1 MRYRVNPAG
10 VQHVLTHTGAK
21 AEHFTKDLKPLQT
34 AVPAALSACGSSGI
48 IAGALD
54 TLLSTED
61 RRLTGIV
68 NRVEGCL
75 SGAALATVAYVQGD
89 HAMMATAQE
98 NASKAKLS
106 HIPAKW
112 QKH

>member
-10 VQHVLTHTGAK
+10 VQHVLDRTGAE
-21 AEHFTKDLKPLQT
+21 AEHFSTDLQPLQT
-34 AVPAALSACGSSGI
+34 AVPAALAACGSSGI
-48 IAGALD
+48 IGGALD
-54 TLLSTED
+54 TFLGAENQRMSA
-61 RRLTGIV
+61 IV
-68 NRVEGCL
+68 TRVQGCL

-89 HAMMATAQE
+89 HAMMQTAQE
-98 NASKAKLS
+98 NASKATLS

>member
-1 MRYRVNPAG
+1 MHYRVNPAG
-10 VQHVLTHTGAK
+10 VQHVLTRTGAEAK
-21 AEHFTKDLKPLQT
+21 HFAKDLKPLQT
-34 AVPAALSACGSSGI
+34 AVPAALEGCGSSGV

-54 TLLSTED
+54 TFLSTEN
-61 RRLTGIV
+61 RRMDGIIT
-68 NRVEGCL
+68 RVEGCL

>member
-10 VQHVLTHTGAK
+10 VQHVLTRTGHK
-21 AEHFTKDLKPLQT
+21 AEHFKDDLQPLQT
-34 AVPAALSACGSSGI
+34 AVPAALEGCGSSGVI
-48 IAGALD
+48 VGALD
-54 TLLSTED
+54 TFLSTEN
-61 RRLTGIV
+61 RRMDGIIT
-68 NRVEGCL
+68 RVEGCL